1 MVKWFNLTL
10 QRQINSISAD
20 NEREK
25 FLEIEEKLT
34 NNLVQTKGQY
44 QSFIK

>member
-10 QRQINSISAD
+10 QRQINFISAD